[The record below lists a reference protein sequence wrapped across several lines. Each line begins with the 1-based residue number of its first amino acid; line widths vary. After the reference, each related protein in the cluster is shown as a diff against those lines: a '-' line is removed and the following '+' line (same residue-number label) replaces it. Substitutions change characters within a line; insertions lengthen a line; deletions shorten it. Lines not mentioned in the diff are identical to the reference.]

1 MYMKLKELKQE
12 LQKMDSPQLKEKVD
26 VLRRELFGLRLN
38 ATTSHVKDYSQL
50 TKLKRGIAMG
60 LTYMTQKTQAR

>member
-1 MYMKLKELKQE
+1 MKLKELKQE
-12 LQKMDSPQLKEKVD
+12 LHSMKPQQLKEKVD

-38 ATTSHVKDYSQL
+38 ATTSHVKDHSQV
-50 TKLKRGIAMG
+50 TKLKRGIAMA

>member
-1 MYMKLKELKQE
+1 MKLKELKQE
-12 LQKMDSPQLKEKVD
+12 LQSMNTVQLKEKVE

-38 ATTSHVKDYSQL
+38 ATTSHVKDHSQAS
-50 TKLKRGIAMG
+50 KLKRGIAMG

>member
-1 MYMKLKELKQE
+1 MKLKELKQE
-12 LQKMDSPQLKEKVD
+12 LQKWTYNQLKEKVD

-38 ATTSHVKDYSQL
+38 ATTSHVKDYSQVS
-50 TKLKRGIAMG
+50 KLKRGIAMG